1 MRFSSSRFFF
11 LSRNVNNQSCVI
23 FEEKLGWNW
32 NKKIVRSNKTERIRI
47 RKYLYGNIS
56 CSKEEFIYLS
66 LVCANDIN
74 GNMVRD
80 EKCIHHTHPLSR
92 AEENTAWFTAT
103 VYPENIPFL
112 PKINRR
118 ALRYLLFLLRKA
130 LGAHLKF
137 VTLRAINLGP
147 TIRLFKIYL
156 STV

>member
-1 MRFSSSRFFF
+1 MCFSSSRFFF

-32 NKKIVRSNKTERIRI
+32 NKKIVRPNKTEFV
-47 RKYLYGNIS
+47 LENIYMVIFRVPKKNLS
-56 CSKEEFIYLS
+56 IY

-118 ALRYLLFLLRKA
+118 ALRYLLFLLRNVRRT
-130 LGAHLKF
+130 LEIRY
-137 VTLRAINLGP
+137 VTRYKSWPNDSSI
-147 TIRLFKIYL
+147 
-156 STV
+156 